1 LAVGFRNLNPTYNLM
16 VLVGDASQ
24 LNGYW
29 EIKRFPLE
37 KLSSMYE
44 IQTLV
49 VSPLTEK
56 LNQLGKN

>member
-1 LAVGFRNLNPTYNLM
+1 M